1 MDGKKFSLDFKTIKR
16 DVLRH
21 WPIWVSAS
29 VVYLLSVCFTHVV
42 ERSSVRSVSVREAIG
57 YDVGVSLVLTTDF
70 LAFIMGLVASI
81 AAFGFLTSKKKD
93 YFFETLPFNKLSL
106 FLNRFIFGFILCM
119 IPCFFITVVE
129 VLQVLIQGRGAHLYI
144 VFEWLFTAVCIYLFW
159 YAFAVI
165 FLVMCGRIVMAG
177 FCYFGFSFAG
187 LVISLILEITN
198 MLYFVGV
205 NSGTGLG
212 YSVFGILSPLDY
224 TFSIG
229 LDSVGNLSDYDF
241 PEWHMVSS
249 DTIGKLMIIL
259 CVGIALVCVSLLLFK
274 KRRSE
279 KTGDTF
285 VFSWM
290 KTVFCYALTF
300 VTSVVLALILVV
312 MIIYTDDGMAH
323 RLSDRIG
330 TLIILCIVGF
340 ILFIGSI
347 MIVEKKFK
355 VFTSKHMLK
364 ALIFTIVLGLVGF
377 GYMHDLFNIEGYVPK
392 AGNVN
397 KVVVNNN
404 DLLFPDKKKHLEIT
418 DNEVKEKIIEL
429 HELILDNMD
438 DLLEGYNGG
447 LSSNNGNSSSNGFIS
462 TSLVDLR
469 DTKKHDYYTVYLSY
483 DFKNGDKVS
492 RSYLVY
498 VDSAIDNK
506 IQAFLDK
513 NRDLFNSKLED
524 KNKTEEISLDY

>member
-1 MDGKKFSLDFKTIKR
+1 MDGKKFSPDFKTIKR
-16 DVLRH
+16 DVFRH

-29 VVYLLSVCFTHVV
+29 VVYLLSVCFTHIV
-42 ERSSVRSVSVREAIG
+42 ERSSARSISVREAIG

-70 LAFIMGLVASI
+70 LAFIMGLVAAI

-198 MLYFVGV
+198 MLYFIGV

-241 PEWHMVSS
+241 PEWHMVSF

-259 CVGIALVCVSLLLFK
+259 CVGIALACVSLFLFK

-323 RLSDRIG
+323 RVSDRIG

-355 VFTSKHMLK
+355 VFNSKNMLK
-364 ALIFTIVLGLVGF
+364 ALIFTVVLGLVGV
-377 GYMHDLFNIEGYVPK
+377 GYMHDVFNIEGYVPK
-392 AGNVN
+392 SSQLNNINLTIYGHFISNKNDRLTVN
-397 KVVVNNN
+397 YKKMMDKITELHKLIVDNIDELAESYNGDYPDNGYSSVSYARNIQKHDSYQINIRYGLKNGSEVSRIYIIYENSPL
-404 DLLFPDKKKHLEIT
+404 DLKIHEYIDSTKELLEIFE
-418 DNEVKEKIIEL
+418 NIAL
-429 HELILDNMD
+429 P
-438 DLLEGYNGG
+438 
-447 LSSNNGNSSSNGFIS
+447 S
-462 TSLVDLR
+462 
-469 DTKKHDYYTVYLSY
+469 
-483 DFKNGDKVS
+483 
-492 RSYLVY
+492 
-498 VDSAIDNK
+498 IDV
-506 IQAFLDK
+506 
-513 NRDLFNSKLED
+513 E
-524 KNKTEEISLDY
+524 